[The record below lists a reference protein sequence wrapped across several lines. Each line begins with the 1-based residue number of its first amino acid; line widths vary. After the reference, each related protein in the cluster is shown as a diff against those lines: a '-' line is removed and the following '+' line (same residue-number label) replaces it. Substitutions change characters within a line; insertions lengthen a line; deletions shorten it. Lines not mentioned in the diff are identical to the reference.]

1 MRKTIVPSAVGVLAL
16 ACAAM
21 AAQPALAKKY
31 NVYLSMS
38 YVGNDWQQQA
48 SNMANALAQS
58 KDMKDKIN
66 FSVQIAGP
74 SAQRQIQQ
82 INAMVQAGANAIVIY
97 PISPTALNQAV
108 KNACDKGVVIFAYD
122 SRIEEP
128 CAHNVAVDQ
137 VAVGQK
143 TAEWLVDKLA
153 GKGNIVA
160 ITGVPGT
167 SASNARWGTA
177 EKVFAANPGIKV
189 LAAVN
194 GSWSEQGARTE
205 LSKVLASHSW
215 DQIDGVWAEAG
226 CYTVFSMQKEEGIPD
241 DKLKPCASESNNG
254 HRIQML
260 PVGTEVDGASGT
272 YVPMGAPSISY
283 GNPPTGAAL
292 ALKLAVDKLDGKDV
306 PNDVTIPLPIFT
318 SEQIKL
324 CKEGTYA
331 EMAAGCNVFEPALI
345 PNPAWDAQIY
355 LKELPQIG
363 LRAALAGSPE
373 E

>member
-1 MRKTIVPSAVGVLAL
+1 MNKVNVHAALTAL
-16 ACAAM
+16 AATAAISL
-21 AAQPALAKKY
+21 AQPAMAEKY
-31 NVYLSMS
+31 KVYLSMS

-48 SNMANALAQS
+48 SNTANALAQS

-74 SAQRQIQQ
+74 NAQRQIQQ
-82 INAMVQAGANAIVIY
+82 INAMVQAGADAIVVY

-108 KNACDKGVVIFAYD
+108 KNACDKGVVVFAYD
-122 SRIEEP
+122 SVIEEP
-128 CAHNVAVDQ
+128 CAYNVGVDL
-137 VAVGQK
+137 VAVGRL
-143 TAEWLVDKLA
+143 TAEWLVNELN

-167 SASNARWGTA
+167 SATNARWGTA
-177 EKVFAANPGIKV
+177 EKVFASHPGIKV

-215 DQIDGVWAEAG
+215 DDIDGVWAEAG
-226 CYTVFSMQKEEGIPD
+226 CYTAFSMQKEEGFSD
-241 DKLKPCASESNNG
+241 DELKPCASESNNG

-260 PVGTEVDGASGT
+260 PVGTEIEGGGGT

-283 GNPPTGAAL
+283 GNPPTMAAL

-306 PNDVTIPLPIFT
+306 PNQVRIPMPMFT

-324 CKEGTYA
+324 CLEGTSA
-331 EMAAGCNVFEPALI
+331 ELAAGCNVFQPALV
-345 PNPAWDAQIY
+345 PNPAWDAEIY
-355 LKELPQIG
+355 IAELPQIG
-363 LRAALAGSPE
+363 LRAALVGQADE
-373 E
+373 

>member
-1 MRKTIVPSAVGVLAL
+1 MKTTIVKSVVGGLAL
-16 ACAAM
+16 ACSFGV
-21 AAQPALAKKY
+21 AQPAMAKYK
-31 NVYLSMS
+31 VFLSMS

-58 KDMKDKIN
+58 KDMRDKVD

-74 SAQRQIQQ
+74 NAQRQIQQ
-82 INAMVQAGANAIVIY
+82 INAMVQAGANAIVVY

-108 KNACDKGVVIFAYD
+108 KNACDKGVAIFAYD

-128 CAHNVAVDQ
+128 CAHNVSIDQ
-137 VAVGQK
+137 FAVGQK
-143 TAEWLVDKLA
+143 TAEWLVKELG

-177 EKVFAANPGIKV
+177 EKVFEENGINV

-194 GSWSEQGARTE
+194 GGWSEQGARTE

-215 DQIDGVWAEAG
+215 DEIDGVWAEAG
-226 CYTVFSMQKEEGIPD
+226 CYTVFSMQKEEGIAD
-241 DKLKPCASESNNG
+241 DQLKPCASESNNG

-260 PVGTEVDGASGT
+260 PVGTEVEGGSGT

-306 PNDVTIPLPIFT
+306 PNEVQIPLPIFT
-318 SEQIKL
+318 SDEIKL
-324 CKEGTYA
+324 CVEGSYA
-331 EMAAGCNVFEPALI
+331 EMAAGCNVFQPSLI

-355 LKELPQIG
+355 LEELPQIG